1 MRRPPLVAW
10 CALVAAAA
18 RIPGALWPIRPD
30 EAGFTMVARAWH
42 PGPDSLYGQY
52 WVDRPPL
59 LLAVVRASDAVG
71 GPLFLRVLGA
81 VGCAA
86 LVLAAAR
93 TAREVA
99 RLVGA
104 PASRERGA
112 VRLTAV
118 GTTALTSNAMIDLVA
133 AKGELLSLPFL
144 VGSFWL
150 ALRALRTG
158 SPWAA
163 FLAGLAGV
171 VALGLKQNM
180 VGGLVFAGVV
190 LLGELLRR
198 RVSGR
203 AFGRLTLA
211 GLAGA
216 AVPVAATVGW
226 ALQSGVRLPA
236 LWYAVYGFRSD
247 AMRVIWSQPA
257 AAPERRARELLLI
270 FVVSGLAFLAGWL
283 ARNALRLFR
292 AQPTLTAATGAV
304 LLVDLLGVAMGGSYW
319 RPYLFGLVPS
329 AVLVLTLLTLR
340 VAERP
345 ARGRAALRWR
355 VAETTVAALV
365 VSSVAAGAG
374 WGATWA
380 AGGEPPTEV
389 YTGEAIQH
397 AAAPGDTLVI
407 FGGRA
412 DIQLT
417 TGMPSPYPYL
427 WSLPA
432 RTLDPGSRRLARL
445 LAGPRAPTWFVE
457 WVPLGAWDARSETA
471 LHRVLV
477 RRYDVHGNA
486 CNGHP
491 VYLLKGHERA
501 ALHLG
506 CTRPYRPRR
515 GDDRA
520 GMGPASGRRPW

>member
-1 MRRPPLVAW
+1 MRRVPLVAW
-10 CALVAAAA
+10 CALVAAVA
-18 RIPGALWPIRPD
+18 RAPGALWPIRPD

-42 PGPDSLYGQY
+42 SGPDSLYGPY

-59 LLAVVRASDAVG
+59 LLAVVRASDAIG
-71 GPLFLRVLGA
+71 GPLFVRVLGA
-81 VGCAA
+81 VGCAL
-86 LVLAAAR
+86 LVLAAAG

-104 PASRERGA
+104 TPAREHVA

-144 VGSFWL
+144 VGSFWM
-150 ALRALRTG
+150 ALLALRTG
-158 SPWAA
+158 SLRPA
-163 FLAGLAGV
+163 FLAGVAGV

-180 VGGLVFAGVV
+180 VGGLVFAGVL

-198 RVSGR
+198 RLSGR
-203 AFGRLTLA
+203 AFGRLAVA

-216 AVPVAATVGW
+216 AVPVLATLAW
-226 ALQSGVRLPA
+226 ALQAGVRLPA
-236 LWYAVYGFRSD
+236 LWYAVYGFRSE
-247 AMRVIWSQPA
+247 AMQVIWSQPA
-257 AAPERRARELLLI
+257 AAPERRARELLVI
-270 FVVSGLAFLAGWL
+270 FAASGLAFLAGWL
-283 ARNALRLFR
+283 ARNAVRLFR
-292 AQPTLTAATGAV
+292 AQPTITAATAAV
-304 LLVDLLGVAMGGSYW
+304 LLVDLVGVAMGGSYW

-329 AVLVLTLLTLR
+329 AVLVLSLLTLR
-340 VAERP
+340 VAERATP
-345 ARGRAALRWR
+345 GRAALRWR
-355 VAETTVAALV
+355 VAETTVGALV
-365 VSSVAAGAG
+365 VSSVVAGAG

-389 YTGEAIQH
+389 YTGEAIQR
-397 AAAPGDTLVI
+397 AAAPGDTMVI

-417 TGMPSPYPYL
+417 TGMASPYPYL

-432 RTLDPGSRRLARL
+432 RTLDPGSRRLAGL

-457 WVPLGAWDARSETA
+457 WVPLGAWDLRSETA

-491 VYLLKGHERA
+491 VYLLHGTERPP
-501 ALHLG
+501 LHLG

-515 GDDRA
+515 AGDA
-520 GMGPASGRRPW
+520 GMGPASGRHPW